1 MFEPI
6 EALIDENDR
15 RNSIAADNEE
25 DELESEYHT
34 LE

>member
-15 RNSIAADNEE
+15 RNSLAADDE
-25 DELESEYHT
+25 DDLEPAYHT

>member
-15 RNSIAADNEE
+15 RNSLAADGEE
-25 DELESEYHT
+25 DLESEYHT